1 MKSLYL
7 DRPWNI
13 YGNYVL
19 LLLARIMEQGNHVT
33 FIETLLPFAGIIFII
48 AVGVVLLTQ
57 QFRKNLYREQ
67 AEQEALK
74 NKHQSELMRSG
85 MLVQEAERKRIAQDM
100 HDELGATLSISRMHL
115 LQLERKFGIQ
125 DEQLLGELQNIRS
138 LTENS
143 LESMRRIS
151 HRLMPPQ
158 LEQFGFLKTMES
170 VCHQLNETGN
180 IQVEFV
186 AEDEISKLIT
196 DELVQLT
203 LYRICM
209 ELINNTIKHA
219 QGKALSLRFKAD
231 ENNLLLQYSDNG
243 IGMDFDSERAGS
255 GMNNLMERIRFL
267 GGTCRID
274 TSPKKGFS
282 IEVNVPV
289 KTE

>member
-1 MKSLYL
+1 
-7 DRPWNI
+7 
-13 YGNYVL
+13 
-19 LLLARIMEQGNHVT
+19 MEQENHVT
-33 FIETLLPFAGIIFII
+33 FIETLLPFAAIIFLI

-115 LQLERKFGIQ
+115 LQAERKFGIH
-125 DEQLLGELQNIRS
+125 DEQLLQELQNIRS

-158 LEQFGFLKTMES
+158 LEQFGFLKTIEA
-170 VCHQLNETGN
+170 VCQQLNETGN
-180 IQVEFV
+180 LQAEFV
-186 AEDEISKLIT
+186 ADDTISEQIT
-196 DELVQLT
+196 DELTQLT

-219 QGKALSLRFKAD
+219 QGTVLTLCLKIAEEK
-231 ENNLLLQYSDNG
+231 LLLQYSDNG
-243 IGMDFDSERAGS
+243 VGIQQTDQQQGS
-255 GMNNLMERIRFL
+255 GMNNLLERVRFL
-267 GGTCRID
+267 NGTCTIGN
-274 TSPKKGFS
+274 SGKGGFS
-282 IEVNVPV
+282 MEIHVPF